1 MATAELDSLCL
12 QVGRCC
18 FFTEPSAHLEKALSK
33 RYPVI
38 GVLSSLK
45 IHKVTK
51 SPFGLASRLS
61 SHPELINFIQ
71 NGAVHI
77 TFGP

>member
-1 MATAELDSLCL
+1 MSA
-12 QVGRCC
+12 GR
-18 FFTEPSAHLEKALSK
+18 ALLLFHRTFRSPRK
-33 RYPVI
+33 GSSMRYPVI
-38 GVLSSLK
+38 GALSSLK

-77 TFGP
+77 TFGPWTSSALI

>member
-1 MATAELDSLCL
+1 MSA
-12 QVGRCC
+12 GR
-18 FFTEPSAHLEKALSK
+18 ALLRFHRTFRSPRKGLSSK

-77 TFGP
+77 TFGPWTSSALI